1 MVLLKFGICGS
12 FRGNGQDKVLSF
24 LFCFVIQCSA
34 FFRISETEK
43 RPLCSVQVLGGLSVW
58 FLCGAK
64 AKSER
69 GGEEMEYLSLFSLAY
84 AQPDM
89 YLET

>member
-1 MVLLKFGICGS
+1 M
-12 FRGNGQDKVLSF
+12 
-24 LFCFVIQCSA
+24 
-34 FFRISETEK
+34 
-43 RPLCSVQVLGGLSVW
+43 W

-69 GGEEMEYLSLFSLAY
+69 GGEEKENLPLVSLAY